1 MNFAIILFVTTIMII
16 ASYYVIWLCDYSI
29 LIPYMIFIT
38 YYLSS
43 LDIIHSFGL
52 WCIGIRV
59 DCIPGKINCIYEIIK
74 VNGKMKGLCY
84 ELCGQYHS
92 NMFILGF
99 SLVFKIRL
107 VNFAII

>member
-1 MNFAIILFVTTIMII
+1 ML
-16 ASYYVIWLCDYSI
+16 
-29 LIPYMIFIT
+29 FIT

-59 DCIPGKINCIYEIIK
+59 DCIPGKINVIYEIIK

-99 SLVFKIRL
+99 SLVFKFRL
-107 VNFAII
+107 VNFAI